1 MKRLNRDTVQ
11 AKMREQGF
19 SLRALAKRLEVSP
32 EAVSKWFRDE
42 SFPRPAILLK
52 LAKTLALTFSEITL
66 DDATPIGQFAFRTNK
81 NHEITAE
88 RNEKAEDMM
97 AALSSLA
104 SYMSFDSNFS
114 PATLA
119 APKNEYAY
127 LQDVVR
133 ELRRAM
139 GISQTAPARET
150 EIIAYFKKFSTVFI
164 PVLWGKKGDN
174 ALHVS
179 LTGSPVH
186 FIYLNL
192 QKSIADFKYWLLH
205 EHGHI
210 LTPELE
216 GEAGETFAE
225 VFASTFL
232 YPREL
237 AGALYE
243 RIVNTR
249 DVQTRINEIVNEA
262 SAHMISPITV
272 LQQVNAFAANSGKK
286 PFEINI
292 FPVNTNYMKT
302 VRLVSDVLF
311 EEDEPTVEK
320 YLAVTSEC
328 FGSDFWDTLSTWI
341 RTQKITPGV
350 VQRILDIPMSDA
362 KGVFE
367 KLAPEKNP
375 A

>member
-11 AKMREQGF
+11 AKMREQGL
-19 SLRALAKRLEVSP
+19 SLRALAKRLDVSP
-32 EAVSKWFRDE
+32 QAASKWLKDE

-52 LAKTLALTFSEITL
+52 LAKTLSLSFSEITL
-66 DDATPIGQFAFRTNK
+66 NDAEPVGQFAFRTNK
-81 NHEITAE
+81 NHAITAE
-88 RNEKAEDMM
+88 RNGKAEDMM
-97 AALSSLA
+97 SALSALSSFA
-104 SYMSFDSNFS
+104 SFDSHFS

-119 APKNEYAY
+119 APKNDYDY

-139 GISQTAPARET
+139 GCTQIAPARES
-150 EIIAYFKKFSTVFI
+150 EIIAYFKKYSTVFI
-164 PVLWGKKGDN
+164 PVLWGKTGDN

-192 QKSIADFKYWLLH
+192 QKSVADFKYWLLH
-205 EHGHI
+205 ELGHI
-210 LTPELE
+210 LTPRLS
-216 GEAGETFAE
+216 GDEAEMFSE
-225 VFASTFL
+225 SFASTFL

-237 AGALYE
+237 ASALHD
-243 RIVNTR
+243 RLVGLH
-249 DVQTRINEIVNEA
+249 DVQAQKNAIVDEA

-272 LQQVNAFAANSGKK
+272 FQQVNAFAADSGKSS
-286 PFEINI
+286 FDFNI

-302 VRLVSDVLF
+302 VKLVSDVLF

-320 YLAVTSEC
+320 YLAVTSEY
-328 FGSDFWDTLSTWI
+328 FGSDFWDALSMWI
-341 RTQKITPGV
+341 RAQHITPGV

-367 KLAPEKNP
+367 KLALEKNP

>member
-1 MKRLNRDTVQ
+1 MKRLNMDTVQ
-11 AKMREQGF
+11 ARMREQGL
-19 SLRALAKRLEVSP
+19 SLRALAQRLEVSP

-42 SFPRPAILLK
+42 SFPRPALLLK
-52 LAKTLALTFSEITL
+52 LAKTLALSFTEIIL
-66 DDATPIGQFAFRTNK
+66 DDTPPIGQFAFRTNK
-81 NHEITAE
+81 NHEMTAA
-88 RNEKAEDMM
+88 RNGKAEDMM
-97 AALSSLA
+97 GALSSLA
-104 SYMSFDSNFS
+104 SFMSFDSNFS

-119 APKNEYAY
+119 SPRNDYAY

-139 GISQTAPARET
+139 GNTHTSPVHEAD
-150 EIIAYFKKFSTVFI
+150 IIAYFKKYSTVFI

-192 QKSIADFKYWLLH
+192 QKSVADFKYWLLH
-205 EHGHI
+205 ELAHI
-210 LTPELE
+210 LTPQLDGEE
-216 GEAGETFAE
+216 GESFAE
-225 VFASTFL
+225 AFAGTFL

-237 AGALYE
+237 AEPFHGKLE
-243 RIVNTR
+243 RIADLQARV
-249 DVQTRINEIVNEA
+249 NEIVGEA

-272 LQQVNAFAANSGKK
+272 LQQVNSFAAFMGKK
-286 PFEINI
+286 VFDVNI
-292 FPVNTNYMKT
+292 FPVNTNYTKT
-302 VRLVSDVLF
+302 VKLVSDVLF
-311 EEDEPTVEK
+311 EEDSPTVDK
-320 YLAVTSEC
+320 YIDVTSTC
-328 FGSDFWDTLSTWI
+328 FGSDFWDALSTWI
-341 RTQKITPGV
+341 GTQHITPGV

-367 KLAPEKNP
+367 KLAPEKSP